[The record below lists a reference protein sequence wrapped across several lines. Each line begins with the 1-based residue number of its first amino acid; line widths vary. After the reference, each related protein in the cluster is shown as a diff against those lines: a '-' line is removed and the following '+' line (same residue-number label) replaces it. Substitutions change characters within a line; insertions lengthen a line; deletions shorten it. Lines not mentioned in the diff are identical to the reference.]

1 MPPIVEGDLVL
12 LKKAVTHS
20 KLESPFGSHPY
31 MVVSRKGSMIYRG
44 EKQVRRNSSFLKPV
58 ITMNTQQEDQARINP
73 HVGGPVE
80 SDSHNQTIPELATQ
94 QSDVVQNT
102 EKSLHQNIS
111 SDEDRGDNILY
122 RGEDMPPPLPGELM
136 GDLDPGPPIRR
147 SLRHAGTPVWLRDF
161 HRV

>member
-31 MVVSRKGSMIYRG
+31 MVVSRKGSMITVYRG
-44 EKQVRRNSSFLKPV
+44 KKQVRRNSSFLKPV

-111 SDEDRGDNILY
+111 SDED
-122 RGEDMPPPLPGELM
+122 
-136 GDLDPGPPIRR
+136 
-147 SLRHAGTPVWLRDF
+147 
-161 HRV
+161 